1 MNELTMLAEL
11 GKHLD
16 EETPAALP
24 RQRQR
29 LIEATR
35 GRRRRAGGI
44 PRLRLVL
51 AAGVVTGVAA
61 AGLVVAGTGSDHP
74 HLTPSTVQLDS
85 AFLDKAAQVVSTQ
98 PYTAPKPRQWIY
110 LKVLEYGANNP
121 GGKVFSQYWFRFDG
135 WQEAVIEGGK
145 VVVDNKKT
153 GGRSDEGTPEGASTL
168 LRSLPTDPQALLTAL
183 SHKVGAEPN
192 GGADPG
198 RDGLLFA
205 NIVQLVRNATPAG
218 IPPKTLAALYRAMA
232 KLHGVRV
239 DKNVVDG
246 LGRHVIG
253 LTHIDQNIDSSVLIN
268 PTTYQILGSQNVW
281 KGDPSPAPTP
291 PDPKLAKN
299 KKFAPIHLPKGAVT
313 YGNVIVATAVVDHA
327 GQR

>member
-29 LIEATR
+29 LVEATR

-61 AGLVVAGTGSDHP
+61 AGLVVAGTGSDQP

-85 AFLDKAAQVVSTQ
+85 AFLEKAAQVVSTQ

-110 LKVLEYGANNP
+110 LKVAEYGVGTP
-121 GGKVFSQYWFRFDG
+121 GGKVFSQYWYRFDG
-135 WQEAVIEGGK
+135 RQEAVIEGGK

-153 GGRSDEGTPEGASTL
+153 GGRNDDGTPQGASTL
-168 LRSLPTDPQALLTAL
+168 LQSLPTDPQALLTAL
-183 SHKVGAEPN
+183 SNKVGAEPN
-192 GGADPG
+192 GGANPG

-205 NIVQLVRNATPAG
+205 NIVQLIRNATPAG
-218 IPPKTLAALYRAMA
+218 VPPKTMAALYRAIA
-232 KLHGVRV
+232 TLHGVHV

-253 LTHIDQNIDSSVLIN
+253 LTHIAPNIDSSVLIN
-268 PTTYQILGSQNVW
+268 PATYRILGWQNVW
-281 KGDPSPAPTP
+281 NGSSTP
-291 PDPKLAKN
+291 NPMEDKMPKN
-299 KKFAPIHLPKGAVT
+299 KRFNTKLPKGTIT
-313 YGNVIVATAVVDHA
+313 YGFVTVDTAVVDHA